1 MKIKRKILPGI
12 PNSNRVD
19 RAKAVPKLP
28 PIIPAN
34 KYIKPIKVCI
44 VVFDK
49 WNHTWFWYIVQ
60 YSNLILFVFDLQ
72 LILDILIPEHA
83 PKIYGKSVLTLTICI
98 SISSSNYSLSS
109 KVWKYIIVING
120 NIPIDQLMILP
131 EHRYNNREKHE

>member
-44 VVFDK
+44 VDMDVNVDHK
-49 WNHTWFWYIVQ
+49 SLWLCRYWYIVQ
-60 YSNLILFVFDLQ
+60 YSNLLSKWVRQHISTRICIIQ
-72 LILDILIPEHA
+72 LDSVNLLIIPEHA
-83 PKIYGKSVLTLTICI
+83 AIKAI
-98 SISSSNYSLSS
+98 
-109 KVWKYIIVING
+109 
-120 NIPIDQLMILP
+120 
-131 EHRYNNREKHE
+131 R

>member
-44 VVFDK
+44 VDMDVNVDHK
-49 WNHTWFWYIVQ
+49 SLKCRYWYIVQ
-60 YSNLILFVFDLQ
+60 YSNFISLLIRPR
-72 LILDILIPEHA
+72 PEHA
-83 PKIYGKSVLTLTICI
+83 SKICGKRVLTLA
-98 SISSSNYSLSS
+98 S
-109 KVWKYIIVING
+109 V
-120 NIPIDQLMILP
+120 
-131 EHRYNNREKHE
+131 